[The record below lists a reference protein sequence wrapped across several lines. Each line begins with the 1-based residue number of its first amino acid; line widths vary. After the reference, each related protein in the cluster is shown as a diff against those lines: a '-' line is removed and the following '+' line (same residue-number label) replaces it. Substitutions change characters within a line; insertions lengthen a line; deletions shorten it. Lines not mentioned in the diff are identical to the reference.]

1 MSTKAKPGRQ
11 PKRLRG
17 KIGQHEGHTI
27 IASEALALRIAGA
40 TYRQI
45 GERLKVHY
53 TTAFKAVQHELA
65 GLDAIKLQQAERLRD
80 LEVERCER
88 LILGL
93 WSNATRGDDKSVH
106 AVLRVMERKAKLLGI
121 DAPTQVEQVGERVT
135 QIVFGGRYRD
145 ADAPPV

>member
-1 MSTKAKPGRQ
+1 MTARKKPGR
-11 PKRLRG
+11 PSHLRG
-17 KIGQHEGHTI
+17 KPGAHEGHMV

-45 GERLKVHY
+45 GERLKVHH
-53 TTAFKAVQHELA
+53 TTAYKAVQQELA
-65 GLDAIKLQQAERLRD
+65 DLDAVKAQQAERLRD

-106 AVLRVMERKAKLLGI
+106 ACLRVMERKARLLGI
-121 DAPTQVEQVGERVT
+121 DAPTHDKLDVSLTELPDLTIKIE
-135 QIVFGGRYRD
+135 D
-145 ADAPPV
+145 ARP